1 MGNAWAEQ
9 YLSIMASIT
18 TNVDIGL
25 MAVQRAVQHAMLG
38 SDPSSFLRQH
48 DSLATRIKMYIQLE
62 KKPHQ

>member
-1 MGNAWAEQ
+1 MGNAWAKQ

-18 TNVDIGL
+18 TNVDSGL
-25 MAVQRAVQHAMLG
+25 MAEQHAVKHVMRG

-62 KKPHQ
+62 KKLHQ